1 MLDSARGSADHD
13 ADTGGKDRESARRR
27 DWWTTRVRAGGR
39 LAARTA
45 RKALHDRL
53 HGLAAEASF
62 WTMLSLPPLLLALL
76 TLVGPIGAV
85 LGEDLAEQV
94 ATAVL
99 GWAGN
104 IFTESTVRDVVQPLV
119 TTTLREGDSGILSLS
134 LLVALWSG
142 SAALSNYLTAITVAY
157 DMDGL
162 RSFWRTRLLSLV
174 LYVAALL
181 IGAVL
186 LPLLIVGPGIL
197 ARLLSEL
204 PGPDLTWLI
213 TVAYWPTAVLLSL
226 IALTSLYHLAVPVK
240 TRWTRD
246 LPGAVL
252 ALAIWIGGSAAL
264 RAYLSSGLRSDA
276 GPIGAPIAFLL
287 FFFLTALAVLVGAEL
302 NAAIDESRPDA
313 STRAGRQQARRK
325 RESSSDASS

>member
-1 MLDSARGSADHD
+1 MSGSG
-13 ADTGGKDRESARRR
+13 DTALEGREPARRWER
-27 DWWTTRVRAGGR
+27 WELRARTGGR

-45 RKALHDRL
+45 REALHDRL

-76 TLVGPIGAV
+76 TLVGQVGHVI
-85 LGEDLAEQV
+85 GEDFAAQV
-94 ATAVL
+94 STAIL
-99 GWAGN
+99 GWAGT
-104 IFTESTVRDVVQPLV
+104 IFTETTVREVIQPLV

-134 LLVALWSG
+134 LLIALWSG

-174 LYVAALL
+174 LYVAALVT
-181 IGAVL
+181 GAVL
-186 LPLLIVGPGIL
+186 LPLLIMGPDIL

-204 PGPDLTWLI
+204 PGPDLTWLV
-213 TVAYWPTAVLLSL
+213 TVAYWPTAALLSL

-240 TRWTRD
+240 TRWARD

-252 ALAIWIGGSAAL
+252 ALLIWIGGSAAL
-264 RAYLSSGLRSDA
+264 RAYLSSGLRGDA
-276 GPIGAPIAFLL
+276 GPVGAPIAFLL
-287 FFFLTALAVLVGAEL
+287 FFFVTALAVLIGAEL
-302 NAAIDESRPDA
+302 NATIDESHPDD
-313 STRAGRQQARRK
+313 STRSGRQTARRR
-325 RESSSDASS
+325 REAS